1 MRILDIDGCKVDI
14 SPSPYL
20 IVSRHE
26 NRPNIIGPC
35 CMILGREEINIS
47 GMQVSEIGPDKRSI
61 MILNVDSEVSDAI
74 LEEVRTVDGV
84 FDAEPVRLRL

>member
-1 MRILDIDGCKVDI
+1 
-14 SPSPYL
+14 
-20 IVSRHE
+20 
-26 NRPNIIGPC
+26 
-35 CMILGREEINIS
+35 MILGREEINIS